1 MSSLLDGGS
10 LTKRGFHSIICI
22 QTSDAWAARMYARP
36 SDLDDALGLLA
47 EGGARIIA
55 GATDIF
61 PGAGERPLH
70 GDYVDVSNISALRGV
85 CFDSTS
91 VRIGATT
98 TWSDIARADLPPA
111 FDALKVAARDV
122 GAAQIQNRGTIAG
135 NLCNASPAAD
145 GAPPLLIL
153 DAEVELASRRG
164 TRRLALD
171 VFINGARSTVLAP
184 GEVMTA
190 IITPLPASTMRSAF
204 FKLGAR
210 RYLVISIVMVAA
222 ALDVVE
228 GVVRDAR
235 IAIGACSVVALR
247 MTEAE
252 RRLIGA
258 PAGPDLGLSIEAKDL
273 ARLSPID
280 DVRAGADYRR
290 DAALTLLRRAIDA
303 CALRETGGVV

>member
-1 MSSLLDGGS
+1 
-10 LTKRGFHSIICI
+10 
-22 QTSDAWAARMYARP
+22 MYARP
-36 SDLDDALGLLA
+36 SHLDGALRLLA
-47 EGGARIIA
+47 ERNARIIA
-55 GATDIF
+55 GATDIY
-61 PGAGERPLH
+61 PGAGERPLQ

-85 CFDSTS
+85 RLEDTG

-98 TWSDIARADLPPA
+98 TWSEIARADLPSA

-122 GAAQIQNRGTIAG
+122 GGAQIQNRGTIAG

-145 GAPPLLIL
+145 GVPPLLIL

-171 VFINGARSTVLAP
+171 AFINGARSTLLAP
-184 GEVMTA
+184 DEVMTA
-190 IITPLPASTMRSAF
+190 VVTPLPSPTMRSAF

-210 RYLVISIVMVAA
+210 RYLVISIVMVAV
-222 ALDVVE
+222 ALDVVD
-228 GVVRDAR
+228 GIVRDAR
-235 IAIGACSVVALR
+235 IAVGACSVVAQRLR
-247 MTEAE
+247 EAE

-258 PAGPDLGLSIEAKDL
+258 SAVPGFGRSIEAKDL

-280 DVRAGADYRR
+280 DVRATADYRR

-303 CALRETGGVV
+303 CARGETGGVV